1 MRIFVKVVAGIL
13 IAIIIAITAYFGYK
27 SGFSFNKMFGIG
39 VSEKL
44 KEEKEIE
51 TLKEINI
58 DFNTCDVEIKHS
70 EDEKIK
76 ISIYS
81 DRDGKYSIDVDEEG
95 TAKVELNEKKLKFWK
110 RLFNHKISRV
120 VVLLP
125 KDYEGNIKING
136 DVGDINVGDYQ
147 FSILDTKLNVGD
159 IYVDGIKDAT
169 LDLDVGSIKVKKA
182 YSHFDIKLNT
192 GDVRMK
198 EATVLV
204 DSSITVDVGSV
215 RIEETNDVKI
225 EGNVD
230 VGKVNVKYNTE
241 TALINL
247 NIKTNVGDINVNEN
261 KVVEEEKKK
270 S

>member
-1 MRIFVKVVAGIL
+1 
-13 IAIIIAITAYFGYK
+13 
-27 SGFSFNKMFGIG
+27 
-39 VSEKL
+39 
-44 KEEKEIE
+44 
-51 TLKEINI
+51 
-58 DFNTCDVEIKHS
+58 
-70 EDEKIK
+70 
-76 ISIYS
+76 
-81 DRDGKYSIDVDEEG
+81 
-95 TAKVELNEKKLKFWK
+95 
-110 RLFNHKISRV
+110 
-120 VVLLP
+120 
-125 KDYEGNIKING
+125 
-136 DVGDINVGDYQ
+136 
-147 FSILDTKLNVGD
+147 
-159 IYVDGIKDAT
+159 
-169 LDLDVGSIKVKKA
+169 
-182 YSHFDIKLNT
+182 
-192 GDVRMK
+192 MK